1 MKTKN
6 YDVYADPGHAWL
18 KVKIAELDKLGIT
31 DKITDYSYVRGGC
44 AYLEE
49 DCDAGVFIDA
59 LNARG
64 IEPKFKF
71 HHTDNRSKI
80 RGYASFGYLKSIR

>member
-1 MKTKN
+1 MT
-6 YDVYADPGHAWL
+6 
-18 KVKIAELDKLGIT
+18 ELDKLGIS
-31 DKITDYSYVRGGC
+31 KYITAFSYVRGDY

-49 DCDAGVFIDA
+49 DQDASTFVDE
-59 LNARG
+59 LERRG

-80 RGYASFGYLKSIR
+80 RGYASFPARSI